1 MPAGLVPSA
10 LEVVRASRSAF
21 SAEESDARTA
31 ARFYTGAWLLVHL
44 LRDGPEPYRSRF
56 DALADALNAG
66 QSGDE
71 AWNVA
76 MKGITSSQLE
86 SDFRA
91 HMSASTW
98 PRYGERIAPPPPSAI
113 AERAMRP
120 AEVHLLWARLAQP
133 QHADRSL
140 ASREIDEAAALEP
153 DSAEVAYL
161 RGCAAMAAHAKASA
175 ATAFKAALASSP
187 HEPRYLFGVALA
199 TGDCGSGESAPTDT
213 GLCDRDAPPTP
224 RFAGRS
230 RQETSPPLGAAR
242 RIRGA
247 SRKPAATPV
256 VVASWQRR

>member
-1 MPAGLVPSA
+1 
-10 LEVVRASRSAF
+10 
-21 SAEESDARTA
+21 
-31 ARFYTGAWLLVHL
+31 
-44 LRDGPEPYRSRF
+44 
-56 DALADALNAG
+56 
-66 QSGDE
+66 
-71 AWNVA
+71 

-133 QHADRSL
+133 QHGDRSL

-153 DSAEVAYL
+153 DSADVAYL
-161 RGCAAMAAHAKASA
+161 RGCAAMAAHAKPIA

-199 TGDCGSGESAPTDT
+199 TGDCGSGASAPTDT
-213 GLCDRDAPPTP
+213 GLCDALATAANAPEENALTAVYLARTGHVDDALRRAKQAYRADGRCAPCAAILADLLAATGDRPRAIAVLEQSLSASAETP
-224 RFAGRS
+224 QDRA
-230 RQETSPPLGAAR
+230 LAAR
-242 RIRGA
+242 LEKYRLGGGPRPSGTA
-247 SRKPAATPV
+247 P
-256 VVASWQRR
+256 